1 MYPDDETANLNAA
14 NSALSR
20 KDVKRAERYLT
31 KAGNSTEAIHAR
43 ALLALMQG
51 DTAKAQTLLQEAAAQ
66 GLPQAQK
73 TLKLLKNSKF
83 NQNLK

>member
-1 MYPDDETANLNAA
+1 
-14 NSALSR
+14 
-20 KDVKRAERYLT
+20 
-31 KAGNSTEAIHAR
+31 
-43 ALLALMQG
+43 MQG

-73 TLKLLKNSKF
+73 TLELLKNSKF